1 MTKTKTLEIRETATR
16 KLVAMM
22 AIDDQLSN
30 DDVMLEFIKSKP
42 GRYVYIFGYNYDINV
57 DGLTADDGHKDN
69 VVYEVNVGCTNQRGV
84 FFATETEAF
93 RFARSNML
101 EGFKIMVARH
111 KVVES

>member
-22 AIDDQLSN
+22 AVDAQLSN
-30 DDVMLEFIKSKP
+30 DEVMLEFIKSKP

-57 DGLTADDGHKDN
+57 DGLTIDEGHKDN

-84 FFATETEAF
+84 FFATEAAAF
-93 RFARSNML
+93 EFARSNML